1 MLQNGSKRAEDTSV
15 AEQQK
20 SPFARVS
27 NGYDPKQVAAFAAEA
42 LNWKKELAALR
53 SEVAAAAKLVERYES
68 VIGSIE
74 EVEREAAEI
83 IEDAERR
90 AAALIE
96 DAGVRSS
103 KLIEEAEDEAAR
115 ILEMARDRVDG
126 TPEVAASPFT
136 GPVDDETD
144 DGDEWLTPDQSP
156 DQSPEEIPDAVE
168 QIFEPVE
175 QIELPQTDLSLERRA
190 AGAANLWKRRG
201 VVAPSE

>member
-1 MLQNGSKRAEDTSV
+1 MLQNGLKPAEDTSV

-53 SEVAAAAKLVERYES
+53 TEVAAAAKLVERYES
-68 VIGSIE
+68 VIGRIE

-90 AAALIE
+90 AAAL
-96 DAGVRSS
+96 V
-103 KLIEEAEDEAAR
+103 EEAENEAAR

-136 GPVDDETD
+136 GPVDDQTD
-144 DGDEWLTPDQSP
+144 DGDEWPSP

-168 QIFEPVE
+168 QIFEPVDQVE
-175 QIELPQTDLSLERRA
+175 PAQTDLSLERRA

>member
-1 MLQNGSKRAEDTSV
+1 M

-20 SPFARVS
+20 SPFARVA

-42 LNWKKELAALR
+42 LTWKKELTALR

-74 EVEREAAEI
+74 DVEREAAEI
-83 IEDAERR
+83 VEDAERR

-96 DAGVRSS
+96 DAEVRSS
-103 KLIEEAEDEAAR
+103 KLVEEAEDEAAK
-115 ILEMARDRVDG
+115 ILEMARNRVDDNA
-126 TPEVAASPFT
+126 EVERPAVEEGPANEPHDDHTHDGWLNPDESP
-136 GPVDDETD
+136 
-144 DGDEWLTPDQSP
+144 Q
-156 DQSPEEIPDAVE
+156 EIPDVVE
-168 QIFEPVE
+168 QIFEHVDHVE
-175 QIELPQTDLSLERRA
+175 PAETDLSLERRA